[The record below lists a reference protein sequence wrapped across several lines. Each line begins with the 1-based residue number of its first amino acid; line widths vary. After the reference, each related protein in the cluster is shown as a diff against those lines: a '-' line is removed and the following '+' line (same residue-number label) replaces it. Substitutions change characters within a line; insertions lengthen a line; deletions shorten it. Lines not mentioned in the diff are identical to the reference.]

1 MNVFEMITNY
11 FKDGNHGV
19 SGYEP
24 IGFRR
29 KNETDDY
36 LYVVIARYIGECE
49 WKKGTY
55 AVWASFNTSMDGGSM
70 NHGHCELSFENALTV
85 FNGEEIK
92 PISWERMSEL
102 ATKFKDGLELD
113 DNEEALK
120 YFTEECEMT
129 DKELEYF
136 GIEKP
141 KKYKRVKVEVN
152 FDFEIVLPEE
162 ADEDYYAGSVLDLG
176 GVLSDGCGENI
187 YTDVKEENISE
198 ERAGRMIDYEGYYGE
213 LNLNDYQ

>member
-11 FKDGNHGV
+11 FKDENHGV
-19 SGYEP
+19 NGYEP

-36 LYVVIARYIGECE
+36 LYVVIARYVGNCS
-49 WKKGTY
+49 WKEGTY
-55 AVWASFNTSMDGGSM
+55 AVWTSFNTSMDGGNM
-70 NHGHCELSFENALTV
+70 NNGHYELRFKDALTV

-92 PISWERMSEL
+92 PISWDRMSEL
-102 ATKFKDGLELD
+102 AAKFKDGLEQGD
-113 DNEEALK
+113 KEEALK

-152 FDFEIVLPEE
+152 FDFDIVLPEE
-162 ADEDYYAGSVLDLG
+162 ADEDYYAGSVLNLG
-176 GVLSDGCGENI
+176 DILSEGCGENI
-187 YTDVKEENISE
+187 YTSVKEENISE

-213 LNLNDYQ
+213 LNLNDCQ

>member
-29 KNETDDY
+29 KNETEDY

-55 AVWASFNTSMDGGSM
+55 AVWTSFNTSMDGGNM
-70 NHGHCELSFENALTV
+70 NYGHYELSFEDALTV

-92 PISWERMSEL
+92 PISWDRMSEL
-102 ATKFKDGLELD
+102 ATKFKDGLNLD
-113 DNEEALK
+113 DKEEALK

-141 KKYKRVKVEVN
+141 IKYKRVNVEVN
-152 FDFEIVLPEE
+152 FNFEMVIPEDV
-162 ADEDYYAGSVLDLG
+162 DEEYFAENGLNLG
-176 GVLSDGCGENI
+176 DILSDGCGERI
-187 YTDVKEENISE
+187 YTDVKEEEIDA
-198 ERAGRMIDYEGYYGE
+198 ERAKRMLECDCYGE
-213 LNLNDYQ
+213 LNPDYC